1 MTTHAPGPWFF
12 EDFSVGDS
20 FTTQARTITEADV
33 VSFAGWSWDTNPV
46 HTDAVSAAAGR
57 FGSPIAHGLLGMS
70 VAMGLVSRLGLF
82 EGSSVA
88 LLGVHDWRFIEP
100 IRVGD
105 TVTCELSIT
114 GTRLTSRGD
123 AGVLERHLSLCNQD
137 GAEVQSGR
145 IDLMVAV
152 QPHQDQSP

>member
-1 MTTHAPGPWFF
+1 MTTPAPGPWFF
-12 EDFSVGDS
+12 EDFTVGDR

-33 VSFAGWSWDTNPV
+33 VSFAGWCWDTNPV
-46 HTDAVSAAAGR
+46 HTDAVSGAAGR

-82 EGSSVA
+82 EGSSIA
-88 LLGVHDWRFIEP
+88 LLGVDDWTFAGP

-105 TVTCELSIT
+105 TLTCELEIT
-114 GTRLTSRGD
+114 GGHLTSRGD
-123 AGVLERHLSLCNQD
+123 AGVLDRRFSLRNQD

-152 QPHQDQSP
+152 RPG